1 MSGPAKVPGNKPSN
15 EPSNENTWQAPLTRL
30 ALDLGPLV
38 LFFAAFEFSGIYVA
52 TGVFMVAILVSL
64 GLGYLHE
71 KRISP
76 MPVFTAVL
84 VLVFGGLTLYLHND
98 VFIKVKLSVLYAF
111 FGLTLIGGL
120 AFRRLFIKYVFGQA
134 FELTEEGWRKL
145 TWRWGFFFLTLAIVN
160 EIIWRNYSTHTWVVF
175 KVWVII
181 PLIFLFGLIQAPL
194 VMKHEI
200 ESKPD
205 AET

>member
-1 MSGPAKVPGNKPSN
+1 MSNN
-15 EPSNENTWQAPLTRL
+15 EPSNENVWAAPLTRL

-38 LFFAAFEFSGIYVA
+38 LFFAGFEFFGIYVA
-52 TGVFMVAILVSL
+52 TGVFMAAILVSL
-64 GLGYLHE
+64 GLGYLHY

-98 VFIKVKLSVLYAF
+98 VFIKVKLTVLYAF

-120 AFRRLFIKYVFGQA
+120 AFKRLFIKYVFGQA
-134 FELTEEGWRKL
+134 LELTEEGWRKL
-145 TWRWGFFFLTLAIVN
+145 TWRWGFFFLALAVAN
-160 EIIWRNYSTHTWVVF
+160 EIIWRNYPTNIWVDF

-200 ESKPD
+200 ETKPD
-205 AET
+205 PKI